1 MGSFTYKRKS
11 EIPFWYHHFFIFILS
26 VQYKKIRKRKSTF
39 FWAFFVS
46 IFLFTLL
53 MLMLNCVE
61 KSRIFHQWGSSSN
74 NSNKFIELLLYY
86 ATFNKKRK
94 IEMEVHYVIVK
105 VGKEENSHLE
115 NCVNIFCHFLKVFLS
130 LSLYEIH
137 IYTKNSQKNVA
148 HSSNLLLLEKMSWRR
163 KSPNTLKW
171 GKIIKVA
178 TEYSNNNLHKW
189 NWKCKKKRKEKRNEE
204 NLLHFL
210 SLYSIV
216 IDYETIWWHWIIKF
230 FITMKEIVN
239 NCTHTVSLPSSIN
252 LW

>member
-46 IFLFTLL
+46 IFPFTLL

-86 ATFNKKRK
+86 ATFNKKKENRDGSTLRNSESRK
-94 IEMEVHYVIVK
+94 R
-105 VGKEENSHLE
+105 GKFPFGKLRQYLLSFSES
-115 NCVNIFCHFLKVFLS
+115 VSLS
-130 LSLYEIH
+130 LSLYEFH

-148 HSSNLLLLEKMSWRR
+148 HSSNLLLLEKMS
-163 KSPNTLKW
+163 
-171 GKIIKVA
+171 
-178 TEYSNNNLHKW
+178 
-189 NWKCKKKRKEKRNEE
+189 
-204 NLLHFL
+204 
-210 SLYSIV
+210 
-216 IDYETIWWHWIIKF
+216 
-230 FITMKEIVN
+230 
-239 NCTHTVSLPSSIN
+239 
-252 LW
+252 